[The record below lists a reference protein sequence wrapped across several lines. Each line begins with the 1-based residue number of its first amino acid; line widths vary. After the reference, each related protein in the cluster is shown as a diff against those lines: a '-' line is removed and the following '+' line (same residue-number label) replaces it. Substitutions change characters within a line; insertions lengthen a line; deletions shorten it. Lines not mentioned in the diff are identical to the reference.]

1 VKLDKKGESKT
12 MSKETATK
20 AITVR
25 VSEKEYKAL
34 KDIAKKTGQSLSC
47 TVRHVIHYDII
58 KYAQKNNA
66 LKVLMNY
73 NDVCIKKKKKK

>member
-1 VKLDKKGESKT
+1 
-12 MSKETATK
+12 MSKEKAMK

-34 KDIAKKTGQSLSC
+34 KDIAKKTGQSMSC
-47 TVRHVIHYDII
+47 TVRNVIHYDII

-66 LKVLMNY
+66 LRVLMQGEEI
-73 NDVCIKKKKKK
+73 CSKKAKRK